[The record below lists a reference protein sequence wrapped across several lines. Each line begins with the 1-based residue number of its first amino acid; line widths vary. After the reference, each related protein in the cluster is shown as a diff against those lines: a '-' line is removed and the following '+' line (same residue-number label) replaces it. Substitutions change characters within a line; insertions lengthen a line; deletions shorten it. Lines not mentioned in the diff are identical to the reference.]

1 MSKSIEQ
8 FGFKKSV
15 DGLIINTD
23 ESYYKQLK
31 LMRSQRKQ
39 TEAVCEK
46 MQVLE
51 SELTEIKNL
60 LVQVING
67 KQNG

>member
-1 MSKSIEQ
+1 MSAARDQ
-8 FGFKKSV
+8 FGFRKTPE
-15 DGLIINTD
+15 GLIINTD
-23 ESYYKQLK
+23 DTYYKQLK

-46 MQVLE
+46 MQALE
-51 SELTEIKNL
+51 SELTDIKNL
-60 LVQVING
+60 LMQVING